1 MNLHWFEQIFATRP
15 KAGARPLL
23 RRLRQGVLLFY
34 FLTLLIVLLAVAW
47 ISLADY
53 QSTLRI
59 TERQAISLARSL
71 EEHATRSLVSVEQ
84 AMQNVAEDLERA
96 GGVDKVDEHWAFER
110 LKSKVELT
118 PQIRAIIAIDAKGI
132 LSAHG
137 LEFPTRRVDLSD
149 RPYFAYHRSHND
161 LRLRIGE
168 PLISRTDYKWLIP
181 LTRRINHLDSGF
193 GGVMLSGVEPDYFLR
208 FYDSLQLEKGTSIQI
223 LRTDG
228 VLLLNHPLD
237 ITQLGKNLREGDSA
251 SFDSL
256 QLTRTAFFRDQT
268 SNNDHFIAQLVSSSS
283 VPVVVR
289 VKMDAERVMAKFTT
303 DTRLRIA
310 LSSLILVALTLMLFV
325 LLRQIRRVEDSEA
338 RLHLTQFAMDE
349 SPEMILWCDA
359 GGRIQYANRRLSEV
373 SQYTP
378 GELLTCGYAD
388 LIGTGE
394 QRWEQLENTLRI
406 VGRQSMETILRCK
419 NGQQVPVELTVA
431 RITDKDQNYLCI
443 TGRDI
448 SERLASQEEVRRH
461 RDHLQEMVSE
471 RTAEIRT
478 VLDANPLAIVLS
490 VHEHMQ
496 LVNPAFEALFG
507 YGMSS
512 INGLPERLIHAS
524 DESYKNTRH
533 NIQSRVALGGTYRG
547 EAELRRSDGSL
558 FWAMLFARALV
569 PQEPDRGL
577 VFIIEDVTAQRTAA
591 LALRQSEQLKRS
603 VLDTTADSFALIDRH
618 RRFID
623 VNQAMCLQLGIS
635 RGALLGQTPE
645 SVWGEAIAGR
655 LFPRDAEGMSSQTHR
670 EIILPVQ
677 DGQRHP
683 FLVSYGL
690 IPDDKGDTEY
700 VFAFFSDISRQ
711 KEIEKSLLEAKE
723 AAEAA
728 SHAKSTFLTN
738 MSHELRTPMH
748 AILSFSEMGLHKS
761 SEGTHADLG
770 RYFERI
776 QNAGKR
782 LLALLNDLLD
792 MSRLEADKMSY
803 EKELN
808 SLQNTVH
815 AAITEVSSL
824 TAAKELSI
832 LSDDSLPRLQAI
844 YDKARLTQV
853 LINLLS
859 NAIKFSPA
867 KGKIR
872 IEYLAEADNV
882 TGQPVVGLSV
892 RDEGPG
898 IPEGDLEIIF
908 DSFRQSGSL
917 PKAGGTG
924 LGLTI
929 SRRIMLDHGGSIC
942 AANHPDGGAVF
953 TLRLPAETF
962 SPASVSESA

>member
-1 MNLHWFEQIFATRP
+1 MNLHWFDQLFTAAPRP
-15 KAGARPLL
+15 GARPLL
-23 RRLRQGVLLFY
+23 RRLRQGVLVFY

-47 ISLADY
+47 ISYADY
-53 QSTLRI
+53 QSTLRN
-59 TERQAISLARSL
+59 TERQALSLARSL
-71 EEHATRSLVSVEQ
+71 DEHVTRSLVSVEQ
-84 AMQNVAEDLERA
+84 AMQNVAEDFERA
-96 GGVDKVDEHWAFER
+96 GGIDRIDEHWAYER

-118 PQIRAIIAIDAKGI
+118 PQIRAIIAIDSKGI

-137 LEFPTRRVDLSD
+137 LEYPTRRVDLSD
-149 RPYFAYHRSHND
+149 RPYFGYHRSHND

-168 PLISRTDYKWLIP
+168 PIISRTDYKWLIP

-208 FYDSLQLEKGTSIQI
+208 FYDSLQLEKGSSIQI

-228 VLLLNHPLD
+228 ILLLNHPLD
-237 ITQLGKNLREGDSA
+237 ITQLGKNLREGNSA

-256 QLTRTAFFRDQT
+256 QLTRTAFFREQAAGT
-268 SNNDHFIAQLVSSSS
+268 DHFVAQLVSNSS

-289 VKMDAERVMAKFTT
+289 VKMDGELVMAKFTT

-310 LSSLILVALTLMLFV
+310 LSSLILSALTLMLFV
-325 LLRQIRRVEDSEA
+325 LLRQIRRVEDSES

-349 SPEMILWCDA
+349 SPEMILWCDT
-359 GGRIQYANRRLSEV
+359 GGHIQYANRRLAEV
-373 SQYTP
+373 SQYP
-378 GELLTCGYAD
+378 AGELLTLGFAE
-388 LIGTGE
+388 LIGAGE
-394 QRWEQLENTLRI
+394 QRWEHLENTLRI
-406 VGRQSMETILRCK
+406 VGRQSMETVMRCK
-419 NGQQVPVELTVA
+419 SGGEVPLELTVA
-431 RITDKDQNYLCI
+431 RITDKGQTFLCV
-443 TGRDI
+443 TARDI
-448 SERLASQEEVRRH
+448 SERLSSQEEVRRH
-461 RDHLQEMVSE
+461 RDHLQEMVAE
-471 RTAEIRT
+471 RTAEVRT

-490 VHEHMQ
+490 VQEHMQ

-507 YGMSS
+507 YGMNS

-524 DESYKNTRH
+524 EESYKNTREAIE
-533 NIQSRVALGGTYRG
+533 NRVALGGTYRG

-577 VFIIEDVTAQRTAA
+577 VFIIEDVSAQRTAA

-603 VLDTTADSFALIDRH
+603 VLDTTADSFALIDRQ

-623 VNQAMCLQLGIS
+623 VNQALCLQLGIS

-645 SVWGEAIAGR
+645 SVWGEAIASR
-655 LFPRDAEGMSSQTHR
+655 LFPHEENLQANPKQR

-683 FLVSYGL
+683 FMVNYGL
-690 IPDDKGDTEY
+690 IPDDKGETEY
-700 VFAFFSDISRQ
+700 VFAFLSDISRQ
-711 KEIEKSLLEAKE
+711 KEIEKNLLEAKE
-723 AAEAA
+723 AAETA

-761 SEGTHADLG
+761 ANGESKDLG

-803 EKELN
+803 EKARHY
-808 SLQNTVH
+808 LQNTVH
-815 AAITEVSSL
+815 GAIAEVSSL
-824 TAAKELSI
+824 TSAKELSI
-832 LSDDSLPRLQAI
+832 LSDDSQPRLSAI
-844 YDKARLTQV
+844 YDKARITQV

-859 NAIKFSPA
+859 NAIKFSPP
-867 KGKIR
+867 KGR
-872 IEYLAEADNV
+872 IIISYLSEADSV
-882 TGQPVVGLSV
+882 TGQPVVGLCV

-898 IPEGDLEIIF
+898 IPEGDLDVIF
-908 DSFRQSGSL
+908 DSFEQSST
-917 PKAGGTG
+917 PPASGGTG

-942 AANHPDGGAVF
+942 AANHPQGGALF
-953 TLRLPAETF
+953 TIRLPAENQHEEPGT
-962 SPASVSESA
+962 PA